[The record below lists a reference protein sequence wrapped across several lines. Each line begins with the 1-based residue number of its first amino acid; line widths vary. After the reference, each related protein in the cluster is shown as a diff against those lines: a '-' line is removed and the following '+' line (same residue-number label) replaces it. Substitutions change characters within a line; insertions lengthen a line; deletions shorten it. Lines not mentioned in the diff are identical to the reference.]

1 MVVPP
6 GVTAKHLA
14 VKITSGNIQIGIKG
28 NPPYLNHD
36 TTHPLKTEECFWTL
50 EVSGGARRKRRSKRE
65 RAKYRVVTES
75 SDLSDVIIPPPLPPP
90 GVWQVGTGYTACL
103 M

>member
-1 MVVPP
+1 MAVPP

-50 EVSGGARRKRRSKRE
+50 EVSGGARRRRE

-75 SDLSDVIIPPPLPPP
+75 SDLSDVIIPPPPPIPPP
-90 GVWQVGTGYTACL
+90 ACGRSVRDTPHV
-103 M
+103 